1 MRVAIENECQ
11 VLHARGQPNEA
22 RNLMIVCEC
31 TGTTDT
37 QIRALAR
44 DGVTTVS
51 EVANRCGAGG
61 GCRSCRPY
69 IARILRTAAK
79 REATA
84 EAVPAEQATA

>member
-1 MRVAIENECQ
+1 MKMNVRFCMLRAS
-11 VLHARGQPNEA
+11 RTRP

-44 DGVTTVS
+44 EGVTTVS

-79 REATA
+79 REAA
-84 EAVPAEQATA
+84 VEATPAEQATA